1 MTTIVAVYLKLLV
14 TYMQV
19 LIHLVIN
26 GLVYAQIDSKTDI
39 LSDIL
44 SIISVVFIEQNL
56 TVRNLT

>member
-1 MTTIVAVYLKLLV
+1 
-14 TYMQV
+14 MQV

-56 TVRNLT
+56 TVRNLTWKRQNKVSKSEQN

>member
-1 MTTIVAVYLKLLV
+1 
-14 TYMQV
+14 MQV

-56 TVRNLT
+56 TVRNLTWKRQNKISKSEQN